1 MWITL
6 PLRLAVSVARS
17 FQRERITQIAAAL
30 SFVSLLGMVPM
41 IAVGFAVLSMLP
53 PGVGLGHAIEKFLL
67 ANLLP
72 NKAGIV
78 IAQYVGQFASRVGRV
93 TLFGVLALSVTA
105 LMQMMT
111 IERMFNQLWHV
122 KKSRPI
128 FRQLAMHGLVM
139 TVGPLVFGVSLIVIA
154 MTVRASFSVMDEA
167 SVIRLFVNRDL
178 LPFLLM
184 TTLFSLLYWA
194 VPNKTVAWAHAL
206 SGGVVAAS
214 GLAGMQKLFTLFIT
228 GMTANTA
235 IYGVF
240 SAVPVFLA
248 WLYGSWII
256 VLVSA
261 LVVAELPKCLG
272 GKK

>member
-1 MWITL
+1 
-6 PLRLAVSVARS
+6 
-17 FQRERITQIAAAL
+17 
-30 SFVSLLGMVPM
+30 
-41 IAVGFAVLSMLP
+41 
-53 PGVGLGHAIEKFLL
+53 
-67 ANLLP
+67 
-72 NKAGIV
+72 
-78 IAQYVGQFASRVGRV
+78 
-93 TLFGVLALSVTA
+93 
-105 LMQMMT
+105 
-111 IERMFNQLWHV
+111 
-122 KKSRPI
+122 
-128 FRQLAMHGLVM
+128 
-139 TVGPLVFGVSLIVIA
+139 
-154 MTVRASFSVMDEA
+154 MDEA

-248 WLYGSWII
+248 WLYGSWLI